1 MNISR
6 SVSRLLSTF
15 IVTCAAFLSA
25 ATPAPMV
32 AAQSLPP
39 ALYSGLQWRLIGPF
53 RAGRVVAVSGVPG
66 SHRKFFFGGVDG
78 GVWKTTDAGTVWQP
92 VFDHAPVAS
101 IGSIAV
107 ADSDPNIMYAGT
119 GESDIRSD
127 LASGDGVYRSDDAG
141 STWKHVGLADSQ
153 QISRILVD
161 PNDANTVYAGVL
173 GHAYGPSDERGVYK
187 STDGGSIGNECSTRD
202 LTSALPISPWRMPS
216 RTFFS
221 LRAGMRIVLRGAP
234 ILRSKDP
241 VMVSIAPSMAAQ
253 LGRK

>member
-6 SVSRLLSTF
+6 SVSRFLSASFLTW
-15 IVTCAAFLSA
+15 AAFLSVLTCA
-25 ATPAPMV
+25 QLV

-53 RAGRVVAVSGVPG
+53 RAGRVVAVSGIPG
-66 SHRKFFFGGVDG
+66 SHREFFFGGVDG
-78 GVWKTTDAGTVWQP
+78 GVWKTTDAGTVWHP
-92 VFDHAPVAS
+92 VFDQAPVAS

-107 ADSDPNIMYAGT
+107 SDSDPNVIYAGT

-127 LASGDGVYRSDDAG
+127 LASGDGVYRSDDGG
-141 STWKHVGLADSQ
+141 STWKHIGLTDSQ

-187 STDGGSIGNECSTRD
+187 STDGGAALAARTRQ
-202 LTSALPISPWRMPS
+202 
-216 RTFFS
+216 
-221 LRAGMRIVLRGAP
+221 GA
-234 ILRSKDP
+234 
-241 VMVSIAPSMAAQ
+241 
-253 LGRK
+253 